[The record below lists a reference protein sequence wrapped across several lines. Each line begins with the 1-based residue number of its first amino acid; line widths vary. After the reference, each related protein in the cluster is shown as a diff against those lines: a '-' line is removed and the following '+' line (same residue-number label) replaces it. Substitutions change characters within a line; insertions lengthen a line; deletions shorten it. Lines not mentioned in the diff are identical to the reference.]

1 MAIDWKI
8 VGDIAS
14 AVGGLFGAGSS
25 VANTMI
31 GAGSTE
37 EGRKWAS
44 GEADKNRQFQ
54 ERMAN
59 TALQRMAAD
68 AQAANINKLYG
79 ITGASSPAGGV
90 ASAAP
95 GYSSNI
101 DLSTANI
108 IENLQ
113 RYKQNEANIN
123 ATNEQAKLNKE
134 NQKVAEGQQK
144 QLTQQLKNLEAD
156 RNKAIAELGYITTQ
170 SASNAEDLRL
180 KREENNVLIQYIKDN
195 PEKVFQSKYGDNQG
209 RLGTELDG
217 VMSSQLLRGIATN
230 LKTSR
235 EKTQQYY
242 KDRLRGG
249 ISITR
254 YR

>member
-1 MAIDWKI
+1 MSIDWNI
-8 VGDIAS
+8 VGSIAS
-14 AVGGLFGAGSS
+14 AVGGLFNAGSS
-25 VANTMI
+25 VANTLI

-44 GEADKNRQFQ
+44 GEADKNREFQ

-59 TALQRMAAD
+59 TAIQRYAAD

-79 ITGASSPAGGV
+79 ISGASSPSGGV
-90 ASAAP
+90 ASAAS
-95 GYSSNI
+95 GYQPNI
-101 DLSTANI
+101 DFSNANI

-113 RYKQNEANIN
+113 RYRQNEANIN
-123 ATNEQAKLNKE
+123 ATKENNKLTKE

-144 QLTQQLKNLEAD
+144 QLNEQLKNLEAD

-180 KREENNVLIQYIKDN
+180 KREENAALIKYIRDN

-217 VMSSQLLRGIATN
+217 VMSSQLLRGLGEN
-230 LKTSR
+230 MKKSR
-235 EKTQQYY
+235 ERTQQYY
-242 KDRLRGG
+242 KDLLKGG
-249 ISITR
+249 IKITR